1 MKKTLV
7 ALAVLAA
14 SGASFAQVSLSGEF
28 AYGYSASTTGVS
40 AAAAKAAKDA
50 GKAAPEAATSSGGG
64 LDTAQLVFSAKE
76 DLGGGTSVAVT
87 MKTDGTGGRTGSLN
101 NDDQT
106 IELKTR
112 FASFKA
118 GSWKPGNWLAGAT
131 GYAPWYGLDG
141 KVLSGRSARDSMGLS
156 VPIGPVTLSVTAYEP
171 ANLIGEDTGNAGTS
185 EQQNTTFNAA
195 YGTGG
200 LSLSAGYVMF
210 SNQNVTDPDTF
221 KTVTSDTKSK
231 SILRFGGKYDFG
243 LAQIGAGMSI
253 QSLGG
258 GGTRTE
264 NLISVSAPLGALSL
278 SAGYAINKLDVT
290 ADTKNSAGTVITKG
304 SALQAGNGSRTGFM
318 LGAQYNMSKRTYVIG
333 NYGSWLG
340 AAADSAGAAPNVD
353 NSNVMALTLVHDF

>member
-14 SGASFAQVSLSGEF
+14 SGASFAQVGLSGEF

-40 AAAAKAAKDA
+40 DAAAKAAKAA

-64 LDTAQLVFSAKE
+64 LDTALLVFSAKE

-112 FASFKA
+112 FATFKA

-141 KVLSGRSARDSMGLS
+141 KVLSGRSARDSMGIS
-156 VPIGPVTLSVTAYEP
+156 APIGPVTLSVTAYEP

-185 EQQNTTFNAA
+185 EQQNTSFNAA

-200 LSLSAGYVMF
+200 LGLSAGYVMY
-210 SNQNVTDPDTF
+210 SNQNEGGKPTD
-221 KTVTSDTKSK
+221 KRSK
-231 SILRFGGKYDFG
+231 SVARFAGKYDFG
-243 LAQIGAGMSI
+243 PAQIGAGMSI
-253 QSLGG
+253 QSLSD

-264 NLISVSAPLGALSL
+264 NLISVSTAPFGALSL
-278 SAGYAINKLDVT
+278 SFGYAINKLDVST
-290 ADTKNSAGTVITKG
+290 T
-304 SALQAGNGSRTGFM
+304 SALKDGNGSRTGFM